1 MHRYVK
7 TPWSCKLN
15 HLELDEI
22 SAWFFP
28 LGTIQENLNRL
39 SEIFKIKTICVTL
52 GEDGAMLLH
61 NNEFFKS
68 AGFEVEVVDTI
79 GSGDSFLASFISNF
93 LKKIPVEK
101 AIVEACAMGALV
113 ATHHGASPIISQEE
127 IQLLIS
133 KKLK

>member
-1 MHRYVK
+1 
-7 TPWSCKLN
+7 
-15 HLELDEI
+15 LDEV
-22 SAWFFP
+22 STWFFP
-28 LGTIQENLNRL
+28 SKTIQENLNRL
-39 SEIFKIKTICVTL
+39 SELFKIKTICVTL

-93 LKKIPVEK
+93 LKNTPVEH
-101 AIVEACAMGALV
+101 ALVEACAMGALV
-113 ATHHGASPIISQEE
+113 ATHHGASPVISQQEV
-127 IQLLIS
+127 QLLIS

>member
-1 MHRYVK
+1 M
-7 TPWSCKLN
+7 
-15 HLELDEI
+15 
-22 SAWFFP
+22 
-28 LGTIQENLNRL
+28 
-39 SEIFKIKTICVTL
+39 

-61 NNEFFKS
+61 NDEYFKS

-93 LKKIPVEK
+93 LKNKPVGN
-101 AIVEACAMGALV
+101 ALVEACAMGALV
-113 ATHHGASPIISQEE
+113 ATHHGASPSISKEE